1 MAVRFGELFYMEVS
15 KEKRME
21 IKLIA
26 ADMDGTLL
34 DDEKNIPAE
43 NLKALAECA
52 ARGIE
57 IVPATG
63 RTIIGL
69 PEEVKKLPGVRY
81 AITVNGAV
89 VMDLKEEA
97 VISNCRIGTGLAVKL
112 MELARDSQDDI
123 MYDAYVDGVGYTTKA
138 FYSNFERYVSTAA
151 LVQLLRKTR
160 TIVDDNIEYVRTC
173 GKEVDKINMFFVD
186 PEARERMR
194 KILEEM
200 PEIIVTSAISSNLE
214 INAKGADKGGALLR
228 LAEHLG
234 IQREETMAFGDGGND
249 LTMMKAAGLGVA
261 MENGYEYVK
270 EAADYITVTNNE
282 AGVAKA
288 IRKFVLK

>member
-1 MAVRFGELFYMEVS
+1 MGVS
-15 KEKRME
+15 EEKCME
-21 IKLIA
+21 IRMIA
-26 ADMDGTLL
+26 TDMDGTLL
-34 DDEKNIPAE
+34 DDEKNIPEE
-43 NLKALAECA
+43 NLAALAECA

-63 RTIIGL
+63 RTMVGL
-69 PEEVKKLPGVRY
+69 PEEVKNLPGVRY

-89 VMDLKEEA
+89 VMDLKENA
-97 VISNCRIGTGLAVKL
+97 VISTCRIGADLAVKL

-123 MYDAYVDGVGYTTKA
+123 MYDAYVDGLGYTTST
-138 FYSNFERYVSTAA
+138 FYNNFDRYVSTPP

-160 TIVDDNIEYVRTC
+160 TVVDDNIDYVRTC
-173 GKEVDKINMFFVD
+173 KKEVDKINMFFVD

-194 KILEEM
+194 KILEDM

-234 IQREETMAFGDGGND
+234 IRREETMAFGDGGND
-249 LTMMKAAGLGVA
+249 LTMIKEAGLGVA

-270 EAADYITVTNNE
+270 AAADHITVTNNE